1 MGNNNSYK
9 IIKKIGKSNY
19 EVYLAQKDN
28 KNYAIKKIHNSNF
41 SENEKQ
47 SVQKLL
53 EVLKNINHPNI
64 VKYYDSFD
72 DENDYFNIVMEYGG
86 ESNLKQFIKKY
97 KDRGELIDQKLISDI
112 ILHICLGL
120 QEIHGHKII
129 HRDLTPDNIFI
140 NENNKIK
147 IGDFGVSKMLSTH
160 KKYAKS
166 YAGKLH
172 YNAPEIETNEKYD
185 YKVDIYSLGCIMY
198 ELFTL
203 NEYYIDKIIDE
214 KDGRIN
220 GIYEQKYQDLI
231 DSCLSKQSKNR
242 LDIGKIINK
251 LLLDKINVIFSY
263 EGKKN
268 LVIVLDNNITV
279 EEMIESYFHR
289 IGKPELIGNDN
300 FIFLFNTSD
309 LRSDEYKNKTIREL
323 GYSRS
328 ILISIL
334 INAFQ
339 KGY

>member
-41 SENEKQ
+41 SKNEKQ

-53 EVLKNINHPNI
+53 DVLKNINNENI
-64 VKYYDSFD
+64 IKYYDSF
-72 DENDYFNIVMEYGG
+72 NDKNNYFNIVMEYGG

-97 KDRGELIDQKLISDI
+97 KDRGELIDQKLITDI
-112 ILHICLGL
+112 ILQICLGL
-120 QEIHGHKII
+120 KEIHDHKII

-214 KDGRIN
+214 KEGRIN
-220 GIYEQKYQDLI
+220 YIYEQKYQDLI

-242 LDIGKIINK
+242 LEIRKIIDK
-251 LLLDKINVIFSY
+251 LLLDKINVIFRYMNSRD
-263 EGKKN
+263 KV
-268 LVIVLDNNITV
+268 LVLASDNNTTV

-300 FIFLFNTSD
+300 FMFMYNACD
-309 LRSDEYKNKTIREL
+309 LRSDKYKNKTIREL
-323 GYSRS
+323 GYSSSVIR
-328 ILISIL
+328 IDV
-334 INAFQ
+334 FR
-339 KGY
+339 KGF